1 MSEVPSELHYTESH
15 EWLRIEGDVVT
26 VGITDFAQDALT
38 EVVWVELAEV
48 GTSVGAIEPCASVE
62 SVKSVSEVYAPVGGE
77 IIESNAALEDSP
89 ERINE
94 DPYGDGWIFRIRTTG
109 GSDAEGLLDAA
120 AYTALI
126 GE

>member
-15 EWLRIEGDVVT
+15 EWLSIEGDVVT

-48 GTSVGAIEPCASVE
+48 GTSVGAMEPCASVE
-62 SVKSVSEVYAPVGGE
+62 SVKSVSEIYAPVGGE
-77 IIESNAALEDSP
+77 VIESNATLEDSP

-109 GSDAEGLLDAA
+109 GSDAEGLLDAV

>member
-48 GTSVGAIEPCASVE
+48 GTSVGAMEPCASVE
-62 SVKSVSEVYAPVGGE
+62 SVKSVSEIYAPVGGE
-77 IIESNAALEDSP
+77 VIESNATLEDSP

-94 DPYGDGWIFRIRTTG
+94 DPYGDGWIFRIRTAG
-109 GSDAEGLLDAA
+109 GSDVEGLLDAA